1 MNIES
6 AYAKVNRNL
15 DGKGRLILPKDLR
28 EAAGWMP
35 DEPVEVGLVKVG
47 GRKAML
53 IIAAFTEEDADGRDE
68 KNCNL

>member
-6 AYAKVNRNL
+6 AYAKV
-15 DGKGRLILPKDLR
+15 RLILPKDLR
-28 EAAGWMP
+28 AAAGWMP

-53 IIAAFTEEDADGRDE
+53 IIAAFTDDPELDPSAGE
-68 KNCNL
+68 

>member
-47 GRKAML
+47 GRKA
-53 IIAAFTEEDADGRDE
+53 D
-68 KNCNL
+68 